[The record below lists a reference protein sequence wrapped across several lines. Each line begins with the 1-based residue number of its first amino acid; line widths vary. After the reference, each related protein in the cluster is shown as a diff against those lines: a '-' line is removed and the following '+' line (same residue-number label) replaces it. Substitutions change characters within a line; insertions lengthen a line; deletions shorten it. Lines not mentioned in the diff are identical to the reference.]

1 MNPTSKLCLAS
12 VPPHTSSS
20 SSSSSSPPA
29 ISFAATVRMKKTT
42 TTEGVVV
49 VGVTPDEDEDDETSG
64 RGRGRGRGGNDADPV
79 GTFAR
84 RTAVMVLTLTTLV
97 GWRVFVGTQT
107 LSVDPRTMKMTQSL
121 RTATSRSA
129 LESHRARAT
138 AVVADAADI
147 VARRQSMMMT
157 TTSSSSSSS
166 SSSSLAT
173 GVNTETGYAEALRR
187 LRGVDEDLDFI
198 ANAGESDASMRNPCW
213 RRESDDRVT
222 CLPYFYVIGG
232 WQSGTTE
239 LGARLE
245 RHAKNVAKVASPH
258 FWNEHT
264 KSLASYAAT
273 WTPSRDESAQQSLVF
288 GDASPGYL
296 VTSWSE
302 SIRLHR
308 DYSERV
314 SACWKK
320 CQKLSAEYER
330 AKEDA
335 EEEAGANGRLR
346 PTSEE
351 DAKRRGTAKASPRRR
366 CVDGVRDDEEN
377 YPGCIGMAN
386 AEDPFEERG
395 GHGLSLPHLM
405 SAVYEKSR
413 TAPKFIVILR
423 EPGERMHSAYWH
435 YNHYKSTY
443 GENEEGFA
451 AYAREMMKAFNACL
465 EEHPLKGCA
474 NRFETYDADYE
485 AVFYHADTLIKSL
498 YVVFL
503 ETWFEVFP
511 RQAFLVIRGEDL
523 WSEDESTRRDAAAR
537 VVAHLNLGEDEDAAR
552 AIAAT
557 PPSAVAGSDEFIPN
571 DSRRMDPK
579 IRAELD
585 DFFAPYNEKLAKL
598 LRDEAFLF
606 RGRDTF

>member
-1 MNPTSKLCLAS
+1 MA
-12 VPPHTSSS
+12 
-20 SSSSSSPPA
+20 
-29 ISFAATVRMKKTT
+29 TT
-42 TTEGVVV
+42 TTDGVVV
-49 VGVTPDEDEDDETSG
+49 VTMTPDDDDDDDDDDYVGTVNRS
-64 RGRGRGRGGNDADPV
+64 RGRARGDADDADPV

-97 GWRVFVGTQT
+97 GWRVFVGIQT
-107 LSVDPRTMKMTQSL
+107 LSVDPHTMKMTQSF
-121 RTATSRSA
+121 RSAVSRSA

-138 AVVADAADI
+138 AVIANATDI
-147 VARRQSMMMT
+147 VAARGQSGSGA
-157 TTSSSSSSS
+157 SSSSTTTLSSS
-166 SSSSLAT
+166 RTSLAT
-173 GVNTETGYAEALRR
+173 GVVEDTHAGTHSEALRR
-187 LRGVDEDLDFI
+187 LRGVDEDLDFM
-198 ANAGESDASMRNPCW
+198 ANAGERDASTRNPCW
-213 RRESDDRVT
+213 RRESDDQPLT

-232 WQSGTTE
+232 WQCGTTE

-245 RHAKNVAKVASPH
+245 RYAKNVAKVASPH

-264 KSLASYAAT
+264 KSLESYASMWKPAG
-273 WTPSRDESAQQSLVF
+273 DDASARQSLVF

-308 DYSERV
+308 DYSEHI

-320 CQKLSAEYER
+320 CQKLSAEYTP
-330 AKEDA
+330 KDA
-335 EEEAGANGRLR
+335 DADADARLR

-351 DAKRRGTAKASPRRR
+351 DAKRRGTARASPRRK
-366 CVDGVRDDEEN
+366 CIDGVRDDEEN
-377 YPGCIGMAN
+377 YPGCIGLAN
-386 AEDPFEERG
+386 AKDPFEERG

-405 SAVYEKSR
+405 SAVYGEKAQQ
-413 TAPKFIVILR
+413 TPKFIVILR

-451 AYAREMMKAFNACL
+451 AYAREVMKTFNACV
-465 EEHPLKGCA
+465 EAHPLKGCA

-503 ETWFEVFP
+503 ESWFEVFP
-511 RQAFLVIRGEDL
+511 RQAFLVLRGEDL
-523 WSEDESTRRDAAAR
+523 WSEDESARRNAAAR
-537 VVAHLNLGEDEDAAR
+537 VLAHLDLDEDEDVAR

-557 PPSAVAGSDEFIPN
+557 PPNSVSGSDEFIPN
-571 DSRRMDPK
+571 DDSRKMDSK

-585 DFFAPYNEKLAKL
+585 EFFAPYNEKLAKL
-598 LRDEAFLF
+598 LDDDAFLF
-606 RGRDTF
+606 RRDTS

>member
-1 MNPTSKLCLAS
+1 
-12 VPPHTSSS
+12 
-20 SSSSSSPPA
+20 
-29 ISFAATVRMKKTT
+29 MKKVATT
-42 TTEGVVV
+42 DGVVV
-49 VGVTPDEDEDDETSG
+49 VTMTPDDDNGTGTVG
-64 RGRGRGRGGNDADPV
+64 RSRSRARGDADDPV

-97 GWRVFVGTQT
+97 GWRVFVGIQS
-107 LSVDPRTMKMTQSL
+107 LSVDAHTMKMTQSF
-121 RTATSRSA
+121 RSAVSRSA

-138 AVVADAADI
+138 AVIANATDI
-147 VARRQSMMMT
+147 VVARSQSGSGASSSL
-157 TTSSSSSSS
+157 SSSSLSSS
-166 SSSSLAT
+166 RTSLAT
-173 GVNTETGYAEALRR
+173 GVVKDANTGYADALRR
-187 LRGVDEDLDFI
+187 LRGVDEDLDFM
-198 ANAGESDASMRNPCW
+198 ADAGERDASMRNPCW
-213 RRESDDRVT
+213 RRASDDRPLT

-239 LGARLE
+239 LGAQLE

-264 KSLASYAAT
+264 KSLESYASM
-273 WTPSRDESAQQSLVF
+273 WTPVGDDASARQSRVF

-308 DYSERV
+308 DYSEHI

-320 CQKLSAEYER
+320 CQKLSAEYTP
-330 AKEDA
+330 EDA
-335 EEEAGANGRLR
+335 DGDARLR

-351 DAKRRGTAKASPRRR
+351 DAKRRGTARASPRRK
-366 CVDGVRDDEEN
+366 CIDGVRDDEEN
-377 YPGCIGMAN
+377 YPGCIGLAN

-395 GHGLSLPHLM
+395 GHGLKLPHLM
-405 SAVYEKSR
+405 SAVYGEKSQQ
-413 TAPKFIVILR
+413 TPKFIVILR

-451 AYAREMMKAFNACL
+451 AYAREVMKTFNACL
-465 EEHPLKGCA
+465 EAHPLKGCA
-474 NRFETYDADYE
+474 NRFETYDADFE

-503 ETWFEVFP
+503 ESWFEVFP
-511 RQAFLVIRGEDL
+511 RQAFLVLRGEDL
-523 WSEDESTRRDAAAR
+523 WSEDESARRNAASR
-537 VVAHLNLGEDEDAAR
+537 ILAHLDLDEDEDVVR

-557 PPSAVAGSDEFIPN
+557 PPSALAGSDEFIPN
-571 DSRRMDPK
+571 ASRKMDSK

-585 DFFAPYNEKLAKL
+585 EFFAPYNEKLAKL
-598 LRDEAFLF
+598 LDDDEAFLF
-606 RGRDTF
+606 RPSQSTTIAP